1 MKIVLIVLVL
11 IILVL
16 ILTEYKYKL
25 NRNFLKFITGKDL
38 IICGNSPEYT
48 EQIKK
53 VNITNNTI
61 IVRFNNAIFHIPE
74 NSKTDILI
82 LNHGKYF
89 PLLIFNHKKY
99 KKYKKQQNIKY
110 VFSSKQFLK
119 YCRLIHNK
127 YGIYKPSTG
136 LLFIYFITKHI
147 DLINSATLVGFNLLN
162 TGHYWNKDHPTAK
175 VHEPKR
181 EGEVIN
187 ELVNKYSSKMI
198 LIK

>member
-1 MKIVLIVLVL
+1 MKIVLIVLIL
-11 IILVL
+11 IIILV
-16 ILTEYKYKL
+16 ILAILAEYRYRL
-25 NRNFLKFITGKDL
+25 NSKFLKFITGKDL
-38 IICGNSPEYT
+38 LICGNSPEYT

-53 VNITNNTI
+53 VNISTNTI
-61 IVRFNNAIFHIPE
+61 IVRFNNAIYNIPE
-74 NSKTDILI
+74 NSKTDIFI
-82 LNHGKYF
+82 LNVSHYYLF
-89 PLLIFNHKKY
+89 LLSNY

-110 VFSSKQFLK
+110 VFCATQFKK
-119 YCRLIHNK
+119 YRETF
-127 YGIYKPSTG
+127 YKKNGVRIPTSG
-136 LLFIYFITKHI
+136 MIFLYFITKHI

-187 ELVNKYSSKMI
+187 ELVNKYSPKMV